1 MLKENAHKDVGKR
14 REAAMRITKHDECY
28 IVELSDRS
36 AWRIWPADVAD
47 TLQWLP
53 ATEIEVRK
61 IDDKRCSH
69 ALINRSDG
77 SHVRVI
83 RANREWPVDEIRP
96 SLVS

>member
-1 MLKENAHKDVGKR
+1 
-14 REAAMRITKHDECY
+14 MRITKHDKCY
-28 IVELSDRS
+28 IVELSDSS
-36 AWRIWPADVAD
+36 AWRIWPADMAD

-61 IDDKRCSH
+61 IDDKTCSH

-77 SHVRVI
+77 SQVRVI
-83 RANREWPVDEIRP
+83 RANREWPVDAIRR

>member
-1 MLKENAHKDVGKR
+1 
-14 REAAMRITKHDECY
+14 MRITKHDECF
-28 IVELSDRS
+28 IVELSDYS
-36 AWRIWPADVAD
+36 AWRIWPADLSD

-61 IDDKRCSH
+61 IDDKTCSH

-83 RANREWPVDEIRP
+83 RANREWPVDKIRQ
-96 SLVS
+96 SLVL